1 MIDLHTH
8 TLFSDGALL
17 PSELARRAGVAGY
30 RALAFTDHVDHSNLK
45 HVLENILEVCK
56 VLNRKG
62 SLRVVPGVEI
72 THVHPEEFLGLVQ
85 KARESGAEIVV
96 AHGETL
102 VEPVAPGTNRAAIEA
117 GIDILAHP
125 GLISEEEVKLAAKQG
140 VCLEITT
147 RKGHSLSNGH
157 VAAMAM
163 KFKAKL
169 LVNTDTHEPQD
180 LVTRELATRIL
191 QGAGLAGKD
200 VLQVFDNAEALINK

>member
-8 TLFSDGALL
+8 TFFSDGVLL
-17 PSELARRAGVAGY
+17 PSELARRVEVAGY
-30 RALAFTDHVDHSNLK
+30 RAVAFTDHVDHSNLK
-45 HVLENILEVCK
+45 HVLENILEVCE

-62 SLRVVPGVEI
+62 GLRVVPGVEI
-72 THVHPEEFLGLVQ
+72 THVHPEEFQGLVQ

-117 GIDILAHP
+117 GVDILAHP
-125 GLISEEEVKLAAKQG
+125 GLISEEEVKLAAKRG
-140 VCLEITT
+140 VCLEIST

-163 KFKAKL
+163 KFNAKL
-169 LVNTDTHEPQD
+169 LLNTDTHEPQD